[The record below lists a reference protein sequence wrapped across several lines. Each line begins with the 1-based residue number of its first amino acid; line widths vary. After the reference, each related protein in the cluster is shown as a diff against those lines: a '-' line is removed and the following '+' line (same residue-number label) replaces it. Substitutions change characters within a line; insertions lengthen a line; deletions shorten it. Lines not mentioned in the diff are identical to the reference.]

1 MATNTPAPKT
11 GTPATAAPAAA
22 ELLPS
27 ATSLLHAA
35 RIAIKEDYPIQLD
48 YYADSCTDK
57 AFIGQDD
64 ATKEKILI
72 KARDEYTSNI
82 SKVFRVG
89 NEFIIL
95 TENSLYIVAATIKT
109 KRLSMDSLE

>member
-1 MATNTPAPKT
+1 MATT
-11 GTPATAAPAAA
+11 TPATTTTN
-22 ELLPS
+22 ETLPS
-27 ATSLLHAA
+27 PTALLHAA

-64 ATKEKILI
+64 NAKEKILI
-72 KARDEYTSNI
+72 KARDEYTSSI

-89 NEFIIL
+89 NEFIVL

-109 KRLSMDSLE
+109 KRISMDSLE